1 MNAGLLCT
9 VDGLTEWFEKTYPG
23 LLLYSEG
30 NTDIFSHEVVLL
42 MESYLIDGKA
52 YTLRPL
58 WEKFMRVDNKLRYKT
73 LVVIGYG
80 KHPQSN
86 YHSLYGPQESLEL
99 VFQRAKPLSEHPDY
113 YQSTAIDIRD
123 PLSAL
128 LKSHYKSNMQDL
140 LTEGWKKLKPI
151 EKELANGRLIHQLDP
166 MKVQEVRSTFG
177 DLEMLWRDFQGFFSL
192 MPQYPKMKSL
202 PQILHEVDLLLFPR
216 EEENFQYQNV
226 YKKIIEFLK
235 YVIVPI
241 TQKYK
246 LEKQ

>member
-23 LLLYSEG
+23 LHLYSEG

-42 MESYLIDGKA
+42 MESYLIGGKA

-58 WEKFMRVDNKLRYKT
+58 WEKFMRVDKKLRYKT

-86 YHSLYGPQESLEL
+86 YHSLYEPQESLEL

-166 MKVQEVRSTFG
+166 IKVQEVRSIFS

-192 MPQYPKMKSL
+192 MPQYPQMQCL
-202 PQILHEVDLLLFPR
+202 PLLLQEVDDVLFPGVDPK
-216 EEENFQYQNV
+216 EQIQQV
-226 YKKIIEFLK
+226 YKKLMDFLK
-235 YVIVPI
+235 QIIVPI

-246 LEKQ
+246 LEQR